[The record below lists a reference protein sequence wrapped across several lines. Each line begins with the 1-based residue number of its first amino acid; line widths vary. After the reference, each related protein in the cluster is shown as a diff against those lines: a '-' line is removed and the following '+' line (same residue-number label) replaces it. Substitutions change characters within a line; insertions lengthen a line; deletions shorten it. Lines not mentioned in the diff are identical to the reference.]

1 MPFPSIC
8 LNDKQHRPNEWPTFR
23 FKQNASGEQQVTLHD
38 DVDKELQLDSARNKV
53 FLIAVA
59 HASLNKEIM
68 CIQGDIIDGPAGIV
82 SFSVDG
88 CDTIARGLFLGIVKV
103 YDTYIAPADC
113 TTPTAIPPTS
123 SSSDSSA
130 GSDDSVGPYELGELI
145 RIYKAYVEVEQD
157 WTLMSE
163 RRIGVSISEVRLAMR
178 DLSLEDNFLLDDVE
192 FTDTE
197 IAWSM
202 RRPVDQ
208 WNETPPQLNGASS
221 YTPSN
226 FPYRYQWVNAI
237 KGELMLIA
245 AQSYRRNHLQYN
257 AAGLSVDDKNKFTQY
272 EQIGNTLR
280 AEWRDWMMRMKRSL
294 NFQRCFNQVEL
305 RSYGNYPYNYRGS

>member
-23 FKQNASGEQQVTLHD
+23 FVQNAAGTQQVTLHD
-38 DVDKELQLDSARNKV
+38 DVDKELQLSEDQHKV
-53 FLIAVA
+53 FLLVTD
-59 HASLNKEIM
+59 HAALNTEVM
-68 CIQGDIIDGPAGIV
+68 CIPGTIADGPGGIV
-82 SFSVDG
+82 SFDVDG
-88 CDTIARGLFLGIVKV
+88 CDTSQRGLFLGVIKV
-103 YDTYIAPADC
+103 YNTYEAPADC
-113 TTPTAIPPTS
+113 S
-123 SSSDSSA
+123 EDVEGSSSDMFSGSS
-130 GSDDSVGPYELGELI
+130 SIGPYELGELI
-145 RIYKAYVEVEQD
+145 RVYRAYVEVEQD

-163 RRIGVSISEVRLAMR
+163 RKIGVSISEVRLAMR

-197 IAWSM
+197 IAWAM

-208 WNETPPQLNGASS
+208 WNETPPQLRGASS

-226 FPYRYQWVNAI
+226 FPYRFQWINAI

-245 AQSYRRNHLQYN
+245 AQSYRRNHLQYK

-272 EQIGNTLR
+272 EQIGNNLK
-280 AEWRDWMMRMKRSL
+280 AEWADWMRKMKRSL
-294 NFQRCFNQVEL
+294 NFQRAFNQVEL
-305 RSYGNYPYNYRGS
+305 RSYGNYPYSYRGR